1 MLEGL
6 LPLSKYSYFCII
18 IVILMFAFGGIG
30 YISKFA
36 TNEISTDAITCWR
49 GPQ

>member
-18 IVILMFAFGGIG
+18 ILMFAFGGIG

-36 TNEISTDAITCWR
+36 TNETSTDAIICWR